1 MDVPTIYKRY
11 VVRDPAMDICSFN
24 RHRDGADTGDGVMKY
39 DRNEW
44 LMDLIGIALMALVI
58 IWALS

>member
-24 RHRDGADTGDGVMKY
+24 RHRDGADTGDGDMI
-39 DRNEW
+39 NNHE
-44 LMDLIGIALMALVI
+44 LIMALIGIALVAGVMI
-58 IWALS
+58 IWA